1 MNRIPAS
8 TLALAVFL
16 MAAWVL
22 PGCQGSAHDSSSQQ
36 LNQITQK
43 NDENQEPNENGPAPK
58 IELAETTY
66 DFGTA
71 PEESSVSHTFKV
83 KNVGN
88 APLQL
93 IKAKAG

>member
-1 MNRIPAS
+1 MNRAPANI
-8 TLALAVFL
+8 LALALFV

-22 PGCQGSAHDSSSQQ
+22 PGCQGSSDDSSSQLQ
-36 LNQITQK
+36 DQIAQK
-43 NDENQEPNENGPAPK
+43 NDESQEPNESGPAPK
-58 IELAETTY
+58 IELTETSY

-71 PEESSVSHTFKV
+71 PEKTSVSHTFKV
-83 KNVGN
+83 KNVGD